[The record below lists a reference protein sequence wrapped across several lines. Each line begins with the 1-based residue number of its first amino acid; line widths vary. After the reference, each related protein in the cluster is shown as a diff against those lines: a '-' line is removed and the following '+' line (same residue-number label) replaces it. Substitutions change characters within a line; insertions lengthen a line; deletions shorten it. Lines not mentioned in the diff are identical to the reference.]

1 MSKVNKTKFLPPYG
15 VLTSMSVM
23 YLLDKFFPVLSWQN
37 TRIIAYLLLAGSFLC
52 VLYCAYI
59 FYKNKTHIEPF
70 KVSSFLILSWPYTVT
85 RNPIYLCMCIF
96 LTGWAMFLMSIS
108 AVVAIPVFAFWIH
121 YKFVLQEEVMLEEKF
136 SQDYLTYK
144 NRVRRWI

>member
-1 MSKVNKTKFLPPYG
+1 MRGL
-15 VLTSMSVM
+15 
-23 YLLDKFFPVLSWQN
+23 
-37 TRIIAYLLLAGSFLC
+37 RI
-52 VLYCAYI
+52 
-59 FYKNKTHIEPF
+59 NNP
-70 KVSSFLILSWPYTVT
+70 
-85 RNPIYLCMCIF
+85 NPIYLCMCIF

-108 AVVAIPVFAFWIH
+108 AFVAIPVFAFWIH